1 MARGQRARDRARPA
15 STADCQRFDPFPA
28 IRRRR
33 AGRVPHA
40 QPPRRLPP
48 LGLCRPPGD
57 ASRGTRPHQR
67 PVARDRGRPAIVIQ
81 PHSRAE
87 LPPRSPELPAR
98 DPRLHARRVTQRGKY
113 PLTGWVPRLDLV
125 PNSPAFSRSQLSSLG
140 TRRSADP
147 NTSFPTLR
155 LGNGPLGGVFS
166 PQTLVHGFPFGY
178 YLTGKVAGRR
188 SARSHLMAG
197 WPSMNRFGRNPK
209 RNRSRIA
216 TSQHLGLFRQKAL

>member
-15 STADCQRFDPFPA
+15 STADCLRFDPFPA

-33 AGRVPHA
+33 AGRVPNA

-48 LGLCRPPGD
+48 LGLCWPPGH

-87 LPPRSPELPAR
+87 LPPRSPELPAS
-98 DPRLHARRVTQRGKY
+98 DSRLHARRVTQRGGH
-113 PLTGWVPRLDLV
+113 PPTGWVHCATPSGPVRLLSFPSSGLGTDSSADAQDLV
-125 PNSPAFSRSQLSSLG
+125 PKPQ
-140 TRRSADP
+140 
-147 NTSFPTLR
+147 
-155 LGNGPLGGVFS
+155 LGNGRLGGVFS
-166 PQTLVHGFPFGY
+166 PPTLVHSFAFGY
-178 YLTGKVAGRR
+178 HSTGKVAGRR
-188 SARSHLMAG
+188 SAHSHLMAG
-197 WPSMNRFGRNPK
+197 WPFISRFGRNPK